1 MAESKIER
9 RTLTVVAVQEVVP
22 IGDKGIQKLPFTAK
36 DETGIERGYFTYR
49 KTFFSAI
56 KKDAVLDCEVETSQR
71 EVQGNIYTD
80 RKINQIFVEGEPVKP
95 QGGYQRAGRSPQEI
109 WSIEQ
114 QVAVKEVGDWLRA
127 EKPSKPLP
135 QELFDS
141 YVAWLQTRLNTK
153 VPAVVETS
161 PKKEPAAAK
170 PSVMPVI
177 EQPTFDY
184 QAEFT
189 KLQKA
194 MKEEGLDPSQVKLA
208 LGINSTKEWFDAGHT
223 GDEAVQIIH
232 EKAKEFK

>member
-22 IGDKGIQKLPFTAK
+22 IGDKGVQKLPFTAK
-36 DETGIERGYFTYR
+36 DETGKELGYFTFR

-141 YVAWLQTRLNTK
+141 YVAWLKTRLNTK

-161 PKKEPAAAK
+161 PKKEAIVSPAEK
-170 PSVMPVI
+170 P
-177 EQPTFDY
+177 EKQAELNY

-208 LGINSTKEWFDAGHT
+208 LGIKSTKEWFDAGHT